1 MIFIAITKRGKF
13 IMTNLVNLKSMPD
26 KFKFSF

>member
-13 IMTNLVNLKSMPD
+13 IMTNLVNLKSMAD